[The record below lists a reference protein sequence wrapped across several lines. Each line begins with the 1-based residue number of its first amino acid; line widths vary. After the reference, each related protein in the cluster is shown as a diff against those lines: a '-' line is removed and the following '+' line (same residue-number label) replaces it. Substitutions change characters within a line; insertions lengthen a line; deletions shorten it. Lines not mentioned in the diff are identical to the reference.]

1 MPEALP
7 NNSSSDD
14 EDTTQSAQVELNQV
28 ELNQVDLNQVDL
40 NQVELNQIELNPDD
54 YNQPEEQN
62 LQILYPPSDTQQ
74 STTVTEASD
83 NTHPLPEND
92 HSGDSSSLASV
103 TPPQNE
109 NLNSPPDFETAAQYK
124 TLSNEDYQSP
134 QIYTQA
140 TPYAQSDKYTNSA
153 FDQTQSIQNTTPS
166 SQSKQQVQTVN
177 SGSRVTSSTSSSS
190 LPNLTTKQRVSVLF
204 LLFALNMC
212 CYMDRSTIMALQHDV
227 KKAFCLGDKEAGL
240 LSTAFTFPYMFAS
253 LAAGVMGDRLDR
265 KWVILFGSTIW
276 VSSVILGSFVT
287 TDEAFQLYQ
296 EFHVNIPK
304 GTRSTWFPTAQLS
317 KISSQ
322 FKLLLLS
329 RAGVGIGDACLVTIG
344 PTIIDDLFF
353 EGSSQLKALTLFNM
367 AIPVG
372 SGVGYLFA
380 VQGMSLAE
388 NYGWPLGYNNINKW
402 TYGLRSTLPFSITVL
417 VLIILFMPYIPLGW
431 SRNWKLQQS
440 LESPS
445 ESIFA
450 ASETSNL
457 MKEGK
462 NNRNLE
468 VEEVP
473 TIFESLALFGK
484 NPTFVATTFG
494 STCCWFIIG
503 AAQMWLLQMFV
514 RRANENAAQQKIESR
529 MGFGNESSIILN
541 VACDLCQ
548 NPLNNGTNQENTA
561 GDSIVGIYGAIVVIS
576 GIVGPLAAVLLSN
589 KFKSM
594 KNSVECDLCGWS
606 QLAGGIFLF
615 FTLQTVTKSGL
626 ALDILTW
633 FFVGLAITTCSFN
646 FALGVKIIMSIV
658 RSTQKN
664 FALGTYNLF
673 GHLLGDGIS
682 GYMLGFVSD
691 ALANKESLDGETRG
705 GRSYHCKDADEG
717 DDESL
722 QGTFETIRLS
732 LYILVVV
739 SVIGFFCFRAA
750 SQHYDEDEKKSE

>member
-1 MPEALP
+1 MLEALP
-7 NNSSSDD
+7 NNSS
-14 EDTTQSAQVELNQV
+14 EEELKHTEPVELNQV
-28 ELNQVDLNQVDL
+28 ELEDT
-40 NQVELNQIELNPDD
+40 DD
-54 YNQPEEQN
+54 QN

-74 STTVTEASD
+74 STSTTEASSD
-83 NTHPLPEND
+83 SPLPLPENEGD
-92 HSGDSSSLASV
+92 DDSSSLASV
-103 TPPQNE
+103 TPPPPNDD
-109 NLNSPPDFETAAQYK
+109 NSPPDFKTAAQYK
-124 TLSNEDYQSP
+124 TLSNEIYSP
-134 QIYTQA
+134 
-140 TPYAQSDKYTNSA
+140 PDKYSNSA
-153 FDQTQSIQNTTPS
+153 FDQTHQSLQNTTPNS
-166 SQSKQQVQTVN
+166 NSKQQT
-177 SGSRVTSSTSSSS
+177 SGSRTIGSTSYSSSSS
-190 LPNLTTKQRVSVLF
+190 LPNLTTIQRVSVLF

-265 KWVILFGSTIW
+265 KTVILFGSTIW
-276 VSSVILGSFVT
+276 VTSVILGSFVT
-287 TDEAFQLYQ
+287 TDETFQLYQ
-296 EFHVNIPK
+296 ELHVNSPK
-304 GTRSTWFPTAQLS
+304 NSRTAWFPNAQLT

-380 VQGMSLAE
+380 EKGMSVAE
-388 NYGWPLGYNNINKW
+388 NFGWPLGYNNMNKW
-402 TYGLRSTLPFSITVL
+402 TYGLRSTLPVTITVL
-417 VLIILFMPYIPLGW
+417 ILIILFMPYIPLGW

-445 ESIFA
+445 ESNFA
-450 ASETSNL
+450 SASETSNL
-457 MKEGK
+457 MKEK
-462 NNRNLE
+462 KDRNLE
-468 VEEVP
+468 VEQVP
-473 TIFESLALFGK
+473 GIFESLQLFGK

-494 STCCWFIIG
+494 STCCWFIVG

-514 RRANENAAQQKIESR
+514 RRADERVVEQEIESR
-529 MGFGNESSIILN
+529 MGGFGNETFTIQH
-541 VACDLCQ
+541 VTCDLCQ
-548 NPLNNGTNQENTA
+548 NPLNNDTNPEKTA
-561 GDSIVGIYGAIVVIS
+561 GDTIVPLYGFIVVVS

-606 QLAGGIFLF
+606 QLAGGICLF
-615 FTLQTVTKSGL
+615 FTLQTVTRSGL

-691 ALANKESLDGETRG
+691 ALANKESVGGGSKGSRG
-705 GRSYHCKDADEG
+705 YHCKDADEG
-717 DDESL
+717 GDESS

-739 SVIGFFCFRAA
+739 SVIGFFSFRVA
-750 SQHYDEDEKKSE
+750 SQHYDEDEKKASRSIQETKT

>member
-7 NNSSSDD
+7 SNSSENDLKQT
-14 EDTTQSAQVELNQV
+14 EQVELNQV
-28 ELNQVDLNQVDL
+28 ELEETD
-40 NQVELNQIELNPDD
+40 
-54 YNQPEEQN
+54 EQN

-74 STTVTEASD
+74 STNEASD
-83 NTHPLPEND
+83 AHQDTPYPENNHEGD
-92 HSGDSSSLASV
+92 DSSSLASL
-103 TPPQNE
+103 TPPSIN
-109 NLNSPPDFETAAQYK
+109 NTDSPPDFKTAAQYK
-124 TLSNEDYQSP
+124 TLSNENEHNHQKTPPPDAQVSP
-134 QIYTQA
+134 CTE
-140 TPYAQSDKYTNSA
+140 TNKYTNSA
-153 FDQTQSIQNTTPS
+153 FDQTQSLQNTTPS
-166 SQSKQQVQTVN
+166 SESKQH
-177 SGSRVTSSTSSSS
+177 TSSSRTRILSTSSS
-190 LPNLTTKQRVSVLF
+190 LPNLTTNQRVGVLV

-212 CYMDRSTIMALQHDV
+212 CYMDRSTIMALQNDV

-253 LAAGVMGDRLDR
+253 LAAGVMGDRLNR
-265 KWVILFGSTIW
+265 KTVILLGSTIW
-276 VSSVILGSFVT
+276 VSSVVLGSFVT
-287 TDEAFQLYQ
+287 TDQPFQLYQ
-296 EFHVNIPK
+296 ELHVNATK
-304 GTRSTWFPTAQLS
+304 DQRTTWFPKAQLR
-317 KISSQ
+317 KIDSQ
-322 FKLLLLS
+322 YKLLLLS

-380 VQGMSLAE
+380 KQGMSLAE
-388 NYGWPLGYNNINKW
+388 KYGLDLGFNGMNKW
-402 TYGLRSTLPFSITVL
+402 TYGLRSTLPLTITIL
-417 VLIILFMPYIPLGW
+417 ILIIVFMPYIPLGW
-431 SRNWKLQQS
+431 SRNYKLQQS

-445 ESIFA
+445 ESNFA

-457 MKEGK
+457 MKEK
-462 NNRNLE
+462 KNLE
-468 VEEVP
+468 AEEVP
-473 TIFESLALFGK
+473 TIFESFRLFAK
-484 NPTFVATTFG
+484 NKSFVATTFG
-494 STCCWFIIG
+494 STCCWFIVG

-514 RRANENAAQQKIESR
+514 RRANEKALDQQIQSR
-529 MGFGNESSIILN
+529 MGFSNESVILN
-541 VACDLCQ
+541 VPCDLCQ
-548 NPLNNGTNQENTA
+548 NPFNSTNNGANEKESA
-561 GDSIVGIYGAIVVIS
+561 GESIVPLYGLVVVMAGII
-576 GIVGPLAAVLLSN
+576 GPLAAVLLSN

-626 ALDILTW
+626 AFDILTW

-691 ALANKESLDGETRG
+691 ALANKESVGDAKR
-705 GRSYHCKDADEG
+705 GRSYHCADADEG
-717 DDESL
+717 EDEIS

-739 SVIGFFCFRAA
+739 SVIGFFSFRVA
-750 SQHYDEDEKKSE
+750 SRHYDEDEKKASRSIQETKT